1 MGVDGAVA
9 SRRDLR
15 MVPVAAAAWGAG
27 FIGVLAPDL
36 AGWLA
41 AAGGLVC
48 AASVVRMAARGP
60 TVALSLIGVGAA
72 FSAAVVAQVWLAEP
86 SRSEVR
92 AWMSDGDVFTTATID
107 VETKVRRVG
116 ENLWFDGAATTMRV
130 GRATADA
137 ALPVTVAV
145 PVDALAAGAALDLG
159 AVVEIRGTARAT
171 DAGDR
176 AVLVVFADAVR
187 VVAEPSGVLAV
198 AAALRDGFAGDVVA
212 GLPEPGAGL
221 LPGLAVGDTR
231 AISPELD
238 ADMKASSLTHLT
250 AVSGANC
257 AIVVGLAF
265 GLAALLRL
273 PRLLRFVLA
282 GAVLAGFVML
292 VTPEPSV
299 VRAASMAGIAMLS
312 LLAGRAGA
320 GVPALAAAVVILLVV
335 DPWLATSY
343 GFVLSAAA
351 TAALLLL
358 AGPLARGLE
367 RVMPRLLALAIAVPL
382 SAQLACGPIIL
393 LLAPAVPLYG
403 VVANLVAAP
412 AAPAATIVGLLA
424 CVLQTLPVV
433 AQGLA
438 VVAWVPAAWIAQ
450 TAHVF
455 AALPGAAVPWWGG
468 LGGFVA
474 LAIVDAATVVV
485 ILRPEHVRP
494 AQVRVA
500 VRRAATAV
508 LAIAVGAGA
517 GAGALG
523 GVAGPLTT
531 PAGWSVALCD
541 VGQGDAIVLRS
552 SDAVALVDTG
562 PESAPLRA
570 CLTRLG
576 VDRVDLLVLTHFDLD
591 HVGGVEAVAGR
602 TGTLLHGPVGDDG
615 AEWIA
620 QVHAQELIEASAGM
634 TGRLADAQW
643 RVLWPRLASRAFP
656 EGNDAS
662 VVIEIAGGG
671 IPRTLLL
678 GDLGASAQSALVATG
693 AVAGEYDVVKVAHHG
708 SADQDGELYRLA
720 APNLALVGVGADNDY
735 GHPTGVLLAELA
747 AVGAA
752 VARTDLDGLVLAGE
766 DARGLWVWREQG
778 G

>member
-1 MGVDGAVA
+1 
-9 SRRDLR
+9 

-27 FIGVLAPDL
+27 LVGVLAPDL

-41 AAGGLVC
+41 VAGGLVC
-48 AASVVRMAARGP
+48 AASAIRMAVRGP
-60 TVALSLIGVGAA
+60 TVALSIVGVGAA
-72 FSAAVVAQVWLAEP
+72 FAAAVAAQVWLAEP
-86 SRSEVR
+86 SRSEAR
-92 AWMSDGDVFTTATID
+92 AWTSDGDAFVTATID

-116 ENLWFDGAATTMRV
+116 ENLWFDGDATTLRV
-130 GRATADA
+130 GHATADV

-145 PVDALAAGAALDLG
+145 PVDALAERAALDLG
-159 AVVEIRGTARAT
+159 AVVEIRGSARAA

-187 VVAEPSGVLAV
+187 AVAEPHGVLAV

-231 AISPELD
+231 AIPPELD

-273 PRLLRFVLA
+273 PRPLRFVLA
-282 GAVLAGFVML
+282 GAVLAGFVVL

-320 GVPALAAAVVILLVV
+320 GVPALAAAVVILLLV

-343 GFVLSAAA
+343 GFALSAAA

-412 AAPAATIVGLLA
+412 AAPAATVVGLLA
-424 CVLQTLPVV
+424 CVLQGLPVV

-438 VVAWVPAAWIAQ
+438 AVAWAPAAWIAQ

-485 ILRPEHVRP
+485 ILRPAHVRT
-494 AQVRVA
+494 A
-500 VRRAATAV
+500 VRRAAAAV

-531 PAGWSVALCD
+531 PAGWSIALCD
-541 VGQGDAIVLRS
+541 VEQGDAIVLRS

-562 PESAPLRA
+562 PEPEALRA
-570 CLTRLG
+570 CLARLG
-576 VDRVDLLVLTHFDLD
+576 VDRIEMLVLTHFDLD

-615 AEWIA
+615 SEWIA
-620 QVHAQELIEASAGM
+620 QARAQDVVEASAGM
-634 TGRLADAQW
+634 TGRLAEAEW
-643 RVLWPRLASRAFP
+643 RVLWPRPASRAFP

-662 VVIEIAGGG
+662 VVIEFAGAGV
-671 IPRTLLL
+671 PRTLLL
-678 GDLGASAQSALVATG
+678 GDLGASAQSVLLATG
-693 AVAGEYDVVKVAHHG
+693 AVSADYDVVKVAHHG

-720 APNLALVGVGADNDY
+720 APDLALVGVGADNDY
-735 GHPTGVLLAELA
+735 GHPTDVVLAELA
-747 AVGAA
+747 AIGAA
-752 VARTDLDGLVLAGE
+752 VARTDLDGLVLAGQ
-766 DARGLWVWREQG
+766 DARGLWVWREKG